1 MGVSCECGLD
11 TFHPQITNARRQMI
25 QQLLADSSNIF
36 ERQTPHKSGV
46 VRFQLRNIET
56 GGPLIYGAS
65 IYVQPNDQEV
75 RIRAGALEN
84 GRFWLSNRKLHDF
97 VRSNASAIIGSI
109 ENPSRAYVLRARH
122 VPKVIRIIKQS
133 HRL

>member
-1 MGVSCECGLD
+1 M
-11 TFHPQITNARRQMI
+11 M
-25 QQLLADSSNIF
+25 QQFLADSGLF
-36 ERQTPHKSGV
+36 ETQTLQKNGV
-46 VRFQLRNIET
+46 TRFQLRDMEM
-56 GGPLIYGAS
+56 GGPLLYGAS

-109 ENPSRAYVLRARH
+109 ENPSRAYVLSARH
-122 VPKVIRIIKQS
+122 IPKVIRIIKQS
-133 HRL
+133 HSL

>member
-1 MGVSCECGLD
+1 
-11 TFHPQITNARRQMI
+11 MI
-25 QQLLADSSNIF
+25 QQLLVDSSNIF
-36 ERQTPHKSGV
+36 ERQTPYKNGV
-46 VRFQLRNIET
+46 VRFQLRNMET
-56 GGPLIYGAS
+56 GGPLIYSAS

-109 ENPSRAYVLRARH
+109 GSPFHTYVLSARH
-122 VPKVIRIIKQS
+122 IPGMIRIIKRS
-133 HRL
+133 HIHRMSSAVQD

>member
-1 MGVSCECGLD
+1 
-11 TFHPQITNARRQMI
+11 MI
-25 QQLLADSSNIF
+25 QQFLADSSLFKI
-36 ERQTPHKSGV
+36 QTPHKSGV

-97 VRSNASAIIGSI
+97 VRNNASAIIGSI
-109 ENPSRAYVLRARH
+109 ENQSHAYVLSARH
-122 VPKVIRIIKQS
+122 IPGMIRIIKRS
-133 HRL
+133 HIHRMSRAVQD